1 MAAAGLARSAGM
13 PMSACKLS
21 HRNTRLAL
29 LTHDVWRW
37 APGAERTLR
46 EHLVAVAPERFLA
59 QP

>member
-46 EHLVAVAPERFLA
+46 EHLVAVAPSA
-59 QP
+59 S